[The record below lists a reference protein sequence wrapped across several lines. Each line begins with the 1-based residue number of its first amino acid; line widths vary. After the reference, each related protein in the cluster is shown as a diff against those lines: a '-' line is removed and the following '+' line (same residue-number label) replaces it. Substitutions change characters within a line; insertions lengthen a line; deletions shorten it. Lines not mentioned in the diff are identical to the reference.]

1 MKKYLSKYLYILG
14 GKRKKLIC
22 LVGLFVTLAFL
33 DLIGISLIGSFVA
46 AVSTPETLSQ
56 STAWQSFKFLL
67 SSDDDHTGLIVLG
80 GLIVLVFYIKG
91 CGAFWAQKHIVKFSY
106 NHQSD
111 LMNTLMGAYQ
121 MMPYQYHIQRNSASL
136 IQAIIRHTDVY
147 TSQTLIASLRLV
159 SDITVLVIILI
170 FLAMT
175 NFIAM
180 LSMVCLLVA
189 VAAIYDKIVK
199 HRIQRAGK
207 TMADSQKEI
216 IKNIH
221 HAIGGLK
228 EIRLL
233 GIEKYFQNNVKER
246 ASVFA
251 NSGATFR
258 ALTLLP
264 RYFIESSMVTF
275 IVGLAIFTILA
286 KSETSHFL
294 PTLSIFGMAAIR
306 LMPSGNTIIASINDL
321 RYSKYAV
328 NELYQDLIELDKEKK
343 NIQSAY
349 KMFACPQ
356 GQKQV
361 SRDAFNIISMN
372 GISFKYQQTESFA
385 IDEINIEIQ
394 RGGALGLIGS
404 SGSGKTTLVNVLL
417 GFLNP
422 QKGTIEIDGV
432 PVNNNTRSW
441 YDLFAYIPQDVHLI
455 DDTIRRNIA
464 LGIADSDINE
474 EKLLKV
480 IREVQLEQLVEQLSN
495 GLDTMVG
502 ERGVRLSGGQ
512 KQRVALARAFYYE
525 REIVV
530 MDEATAALDN
540 ETEQQIVAAIKNLK
554 GKKTLIVI
562 AHRLTTVQHC
572 DVIYRLESGKIVAVG
587 DFESVVGAV

>member
-1 MKKYLSKYLYILG
+1 MKTYLSKYLYILG
-14 GKRKKLIC
+14 GKQKKLIY
-22 LVGLFVTLAFL
+22 LVGLFVTLAFM
-33 DLIGISLIGSFVA
+33 DLIGISLIGPFVA
-46 AVSTPETLSQ
+46 AVSNPEALSD
-56 STAWQSFKFLL
+56 SKAWQAFKVFL
-67 SSDDDHTGLIVLG
+67 STEDDHTGLAALG
-80 GLIVLVFYIKG
+80 GVIVLVFYIKG
-91 CGAFWAQKHIVKFSY
+91 CCAFWAQKRIVKFSY
-106 NHQSD
+106 NHQTD
-111 LMNTLMGAYQ
+111 LMETLMGAYQ
-121 MMPYQYHIQRNSASL
+121 MMPYQYHLQRNSASL

-147 TSQTLIASLRLV
+147 TSQTLIASLRLASEV
-159 SDITVLVIILI
+159 TVLVIILI

-180 LSMVCLLVA
+180 LSMVCLLVT

-199 HRIQRAGK
+199 HRIQHAGK
-207 TMADSQKEI
+207 SMADSQKEI
-216 IKNIH
+216 IKNVH
-221 HAIGGLK
+221 QAIGGLK

-233 GIEKYFQNNVKER
+233 GIEDYFQNNVKEM
-246 ASVFA
+246 ASAFA

-286 KSETSHFL
+286 GGETSNFL
-294 PTLSIFGMAAIR
+294 PTLGVFGMAAIR

-321 RYSKYAV
+321 RFSKYSV
-328 NELYQDLIELDKEKK
+328 NELYRDLTELREEK
-343 NIQSAY
+343 NDTQSSY
-349 KMFACPQ
+349 EPLVRRQ
-356 GQKQV
+356 SQTQV
-361 SRDAFNIISMN
+361 SQNAFDMISMN
-372 GISFKYQQTESFA
+372 AISFKYQQSDSFA
-385 IDEINIEIQ
+385 IDDINIDIR
-394 RGGALGLIGS
+394 RGSSIGLIGS

-417 GFLNP
+417 GFLSP
-422 QKGTIEIDGV
+422 QKGTIEIDGN
-432 PVNNNTRSW
+432 PVKNNTRSW

-464 LGIADSDINE
+464 LGIADCDIDE
-474 EKLLKV
+474 KKLLKV
-480 IREVQLEQLVEQLSN
+480 IREVQLEQLMSQLPD

-540 ETEQQIVAAIKNLK
+540 ETERQIVEAIKNLK

-562 AHRLTTVQHC
+562 AHRLTTVEHC
-572 DVIYRLESGKIVAVG
+572 DVIYRLEAGNIVATG
-587 DFESVVGAV
+587 DFKSVVGTV